1 MRKQCLTLLEG
12 LILFL
17 MGASLVLYPT
27 QSAQGAR
34 VGVNLCLELL
44 IPSLFP
50 FFVLSSL
57 FIATGFVQICSK
69 PTESMMRRV
78 FGVSGPGA
86 AAFCLGL
93 IGGYPAGARAVAQL
107 VEQSVC
113 SQKEARRLSLFCN
126 NCGPAFFL
134 GAVGIGVFGQEN
146 VGFLLLAANLA
157 SAVSIGIF
165 ANILL
170 GSAERSPP
178 QPSSTIKRTSLIN
191 VFPDCIRSS
200 FSATLNVCAYVILF
214 SVISALADHTGLLP
228 ALGAFLGDLLP
239 YTDSALLS
247 RSLCIGLLEIST
259 GTAALQGSTSL
270 SVSLPLAAFL
280 LGWGG
285 FSVHCQ
291 SLPFWR
297 QAGVQMLPYLTA
309 KLLQGV
315 LSAAFTVLGMHIL
328 PLSQPTMMSTEYICP
343 FTLPNWEIIALW
355 GLAGIYFFFFPQKN
369 SRKDSKDKV

>member
-17 MGASLVLYPT
+17 MGASLFLYPT

-69 PTESMMRRV
+69 PTEGMMRRV

-134 GAVGIGVFGQEN
+134 GAVGIGVLDRKMW
-146 VGFLLLAANLA
+146 GFF
-157 SAVSIGIF
+157 S
-165 ANILL
+165 
-170 GSAERSPP
+170 SPP
-178 QPSSTIKRTSLIN
+178 I
-191 VFPDCIRSS
+191 
-200 FSATLNVCAYVILF
+200 
-214 SVISALADHTGLLP
+214 
-228 ALGAFLGDLLP
+228 
-239 YTDSALLS
+239 
-247 RSLCIGLLEIST
+247 
-259 GTAALQGSTSL
+259 
-270 SVSLPLAAFL
+270 
-280 LGWGG
+280 
-285 FSVHCQ
+285 
-291 SLPFWR
+291 
-297 QAGVQMLPYLTA
+297 
-309 KLLQGV
+309 
-315 LSAAFTVLGMHIL
+315 
-328 PLSQPTMMSTEYICP
+328 
-343 FTLPNWEIIALW
+343 
-355 GLAGIYFFFFPQKN
+355 
-369 SRKDSKDKV
+369 

>member
-1 MRKQCLTLLEG
+1 
-12 LILFL
+12 
-17 MGASLVLYPT
+17 
-27 QSAQGAR
+27 
-34 VGVNLCLELL
+34 
-44 IPSLFP
+44 
-50 FFVLSSL
+50 
-57 FIATGFVQICSK
+57 
-69 PTESMMRRV
+69 MRRV

-146 VGFLLLAANLA
+146 VGFLLLTANLA

-170 GSAERSPP
+170 GSTERSPP
-178 QPSSTIKRTSLIN
+178 QSSSAIKRTSLIN

-228 ALGAFLGDLLP
+228 ALGEFLGDLLP

-259 GTAALQGSTSL
+259 GHRSTPRKHFPLRFLASSCLSAGVGRVLCSL
-270 SVSLPLAAFL
+270 SVAAFL
-280 LGWGG
+280 AASRRADVALSNSKTVTRCPLRSFYGTWDAYPSAFSAHHDVCRIYLFVYSTQLGNHRIVGTCRYL
-285 FSVHCQ
+285 FFL
-291 SLPFWR
+291 LP
-297 QAGVQMLPYLTA
+297 
-309 KLLQGV
+309 
-315 LSAAFTVLGMHIL
+315 
-328 PLSQPTMMSTEYICP
+328 
-343 FTLPNWEIIALW
+343 
-355 GLAGIYFFFFPQKN
+355 
-369 SRKDSKDKV
+369 SKKQ

>member
-1 MRKQCLTLLEG
+1 M
-12 LILFL
+12 
-17 MGASLVLYPT
+17 
-27 QSAQGAR
+27 
-34 VGVNLCLELL
+34 NLCLELL

-69 PTESMMRRV
+69 PTEGMMRRV

-170 GSAERSPP
+170 GSTERSPP
-178 QPSSTIKRTSLIN
+178 QSSSAIKRTSLIN

-200 FSATLNVCAYVILF
+200 FSATLNVCAYVIRENIDQRGPF
-214 SVISALADHTGLLP
+214 DCGRGLWR
-228 ALGAFLGDLLP
+228 
-239 YTDSALLS
+239 
-247 RSLCIGLLEIST
+247 RSLC
-259 GTAALQGSTSL
+259 A
-270 SVSLPLAAFL
+270 P
-280 LGWGG
+280 
-285 FSVHCQ
+285 
-291 SLPFWR
+291 
-297 QAGVQMLPYLTA
+297 
-309 KLLQGV
+309 
-315 LSAAFTVLGMHIL
+315 
-328 PLSQPTMMSTEYICP
+328 
-343 FTLPNWEIIALW
+343 
-355 GLAGIYFFFFPQKN
+355 
-369 SRKDSKDKV
+369 